1 MSYSFFTAEPLMVD
15 GPGFARFGREHLI
28 ALALCLVAINGL
40 VRFYLEA
47 SDEGVW
53 SERRRTLATM
63 AGTMVAVRFSHDLAC
78 LMTGTFT
85 PPWWPLHLCNICE
98 LLCLVYVARPS
109 ESLGLAVAG
118 LALPSGLLALAF
130 PGWYYCPMLTWASI
144 CGFVGHAN
152 LVAFA
157 LSLILSGDVR
167 PRLGNAWVP
176 LAHLA
181 CYLAVIFPFNRA
193 FDTNFAFINWP
204 IAGTP
209 LVAME
214 KAFGNPG
221 YLAPYLALMVLII
234 SGLFWLVDHVF
245 ED

>member
-1 MSYSFFTAEPLMVD
+1 MTYSFFSAEPLMVD
-15 GPGFARFGREHLI
+15 GPGFARFGRGHLI

-40 VRFYLEA
+40 VRFYCDA
-47 SDEGVW
+47 SDDGIW

-63 AGTMVAVRFSHDLAC
+63 AGSMIAMRLTHDLAC
-78 LMTGTFT
+78 LMTGTFS

-98 LLCLVYVARPS
+98 LLCLAYVVRPS
-109 ESLGLAVAG
+109 KALGLAVAG

-130 PGWYYCPMLTWASI
+130 PGWDYCPLLTWASI
-144 CGFVGHAN
+144 CGFAEHAN

-157 LSLILSGDVR
+157 LSLVLSGDVN

-176 LAHLA
+176 LAYLA
-181 CYLAVIFPFNRA
+181 CYLAVIFPLNRA

-209 LVAME
+209 LVAMAG
-214 KAFGNPG
+214 AFGNPG
-221 YLAPYLALMVLII
+221 YLVPYLALMVLII
-234 SGLFWLVDHVF
+234 CGLFWLVDHIF

>member
-1 MSYSFFTAEPLMVD
+1 VGIIKFRYKADGITVQQTLSEQPMNEQYNIHTHDTVEIYFFLSGACKYLIEGNEYELA
-15 GPGFARFGREHLI
+15 PGDLI
-28 ALALCLVAINGL
+28 V
-40 VRFYLEA
+40 
-47 SDEGVW
+47 
-53 SERRRTLATM
+53 M
-63 AGTMVAVRFSHDLAC
+63 
-78 LMTGTFT
+78 
-85 PPWWPLHLCNICE
+85 
-98 LLCLVYVARPS
+98 RPS
-109 ESLGLAVAG
+109 ESLSLAVAG

-157 LSLILSGDVR
+157 LSLILSGDVK
-167 PRLGNAWVP
+167 PRLRNAWVP
-176 LAHLA
+176 LAYLA

-221 YLAPYLALMVLII
+221 YLAPYLALMMLII